1 MTWTMWAA
9 LIVVVGTVW
18 GLVKKYETR
27 LVLLVSGLIM
37 TILSLDPMAAFQQFD
52 KSMTNNSLI
61 IVICSSMGF
70 AAVMNLTKCDLH
82 LVSLL
87 TKPLNKLGL
96 LLLPCC
102 MIVTGITSLAISS
115 LSGMCAAIGPTIVAL
130 MVRAGFRPAMAA
142 ATVIASTLPSFW
154 SPGSSHN
161 IFVAKLAEWD
171 VMQFV
176 TYTGLR
182 TTMISIFC
190 IVCLTVVCFIYGDFK
205 KGGFASEGGVNHS
218 DVELPEHPNPLW
230 ALAPLLPVIILFV
243 IAFWFPSIK
252 ISVATAMLFGFIY
265 TIIVTRANPAELLKK
280 FFDGM
285 GRGYGNVL
293 GLIIA
298 AGVFAAGLRTCGVI
312 DVFVEY
318 LKHSSEVAKLGAA
331 IGPMVLG
338 IMTGSGDAAGFAF
351 NEAVTPHAPEFG
363 MTIPDLGYIAIVSA
377 TLGRLSSPIA
387 AGVIIIAGIANVSP
401 IEVIKRSLPVNIAV
415 MVFLYIIS

>member
-37 TILSLDPMAAFQQFD
+37 TILSMDPMAAFQQFD

-205 KGGFASEGGVNHS
+205 KGGFGNESVNQS
-218 DVELPEHPNPLW
+218 NVELPENPNPLW

-243 IAFWFPSIK
+243 IAFWFPNIK

-265 TIIVTRANPAELLKK
+265 TLIVTRANPTDLIKK

-377 TLGRLSSPIA
+377 TLGRVSSPIA
-387 AGVIIIAGIANVSP
+387 AGVIIISGIANVSP

>member
-1 MTWTMWAA
+1 MTWIMWAA
-9 LIVVVGTVW
+9 LIVVIGTVYA
-18 GLVKKYETR
+18 LIKRYETR
-27 LVLLVSGLIM
+27 LVLLTSGLIM
-37 TILSLDPMAAFQQFD
+37 CVLSMDPFAAFQQFD
-52 KSMTNNSLI
+52 KSMTSSSLI

-70 AAVMNLTKCDLH
+70 AAVMNITKCDLH

-87 TKPLNKLGL
+87 TKPLNKLGI

-130 MVRAGFRPAMAA
+130 MIRAGFKPAMAA

-161 IFVAKLAEWD
+161 GFVAQLANWS
-171 VMQFV
+171 VMDFV
-176 TYTGLR
+176 TYTSMR
-182 TTMISIFC
+182 TLLIS
-190 IVCLTVVCFIYGDFK
+190 VVCIALLMVVCVVYGDFK
-205 KGGFASEGGVNHS
+205 KGGFANEGVNQT
-218 DVELPEHPNPLW
+218 DVELPENPNVLW
-230 ALAPLLPVIILFV
+230 AFAPLLPVVLLFV

-265 TIIVTRANPAELLKK
+265 TLIVTRANPTDLIKK

-285 GRGYGNVL
+285 GRGYGNIL

-298 AGVFAAGLRTCGVI
+298 AGVFAAGLRECGVI

-331 IGPMVLG
+331 IGPMLLG

-363 MTIPDLGYIAIVSA
+363 MTIPDLGYIGIVSA
-377 TLGRLSSPIA
+377 TLGRVSSPIA
-387 AGVIIIAGIANVSP
+387 AGVIIIAGIAQVSP
-401 IEVIKRSLPVNIAV
+401 IEVIKRSLPVNIGV
-415 MVFLYIIS
+415 MLFLYFIS

>member
-1 MTWTMWAA
+1 MTWIMWAA
-9 LIVVVGTVW
+9 LIVVIGTVYA
-18 GLVKKYETR
+18 LIKRYKTR
-27 LVLLVSGLIM
+27 LVLLTSGLIM
-37 TILSLDPMAAFQQFD
+37 CVLSMDPFAAFQQFD
-52 KSMTNNSLI
+52 KSMTSSSLI

-70 AAVMNLTKCDLH
+70 AAVMNITKCDLH

-87 TKPLNKLGL
+87 TKPLNKLGI

-130 MVRAGFRPAMAA
+130 MIRAGFKPAMAA

-161 IFVAKLAEWD
+161 GFVAQLANWS
-171 VMQFV
+171 VMDFV
-176 TYTGLR
+176 TYTSMR
-182 TTMISIFC
+182 TLLIS
-190 IVCLTVVCFIYGDFK
+190 VVCIALLMVVCVVYGDFK
-205 KGGFASEGGVNHS
+205 KGGFANEGVNQT
-218 DVELPEHPNPLW
+218 DVELPENPNVLW
-230 ALAPLLPVIILFV
+230 AFAPLLPVVLLFV

-265 TIIVTRANPAELLKK
+265 TLIVTRANPTDLIKK

-285 GRGYGNVL
+285 GRGYGNIL

-298 AGVFAAGLRTCGVI
+298 AGVFAAGLRECGVI

-331 IGPMVLG
+331 IGPMLLG

-377 TLGRLSSPIA
+377 TLGRVSSPIA
-387 AGVIIIAGIANVSP
+387 AGVIIIAGIAQVSP
-401 IEVIKRSLPVNIAV
+401 IEVIKRSLPVNIGV
-415 MVFLYIIS
+415 MLFLYFIS

>member
-1 MTWTMWAA
+1 MTWIMWAA
-9 LIVVVGTVW
+9 LIVVIGTVYA
-18 GLVKKYETR
+18 LIKRYETR
-27 LVLLVSGLIM
+27 LVLLTSGLIM
-37 TILSLDPMAAFQQFD
+37 CVLSMDPFAAFQQFD
-52 KSMTNNSLI
+52 KSMTSSSLI

-70 AAVMNLTKCDLH
+70 AAVMNITKCDLH

-87 TKPLNKLGL
+87 TKPLNKLGI

-130 MVRAGFRPAMAA
+130 MIRAGFKPAMAA

-161 IFVAKLAEWD
+161 GFVAQLANWS
-171 VMQFV
+171 VMDFV
-176 TYTGLR
+176 TYTSMR
-182 TTMISIFC
+182 TLLIS
-190 IVCLTVVCFIYGDFK
+190 VVCIALLMVVCVVYGDFK
-205 KGGFASEGGVNHS
+205 KGGFANEGVNQT
-218 DVELPEHPNPLW
+218 DVELPENPNVLW
-230 ALAPLLPVIILFV
+230 AFAPLLPVVLLFV

-265 TIIVTRANPAELLKK
+265 TLIVTRAKPTDLIKK

-285 GRGYGNVL
+285 GRGYGNIL

-298 AGVFAAGLRTCGVI
+298 AGVFAAGLRECGVI

-331 IGPMVLG
+331 IGPMLLG

-377 TLGRLSSPIA
+377 TLGRVSSPIA
-387 AGVIIIAGIANVSP
+387 AGVIIIAGIAQVSP
-401 IEVIKRSLPVNIAV
+401 IEVIKRSLPVNIGV
-415 MVFLYIIS
+415 MLFLYFIS

>member
-1 MTWTMWAA
+1 MTWIMWAA
-9 LIVVVGTVW
+9 LIVVIGTVYA
-18 GLVKKYETR
+18 LIKRYETR
-27 LVLLVSGLIM
+27 LVLLTSGLIM
-37 TILSLDPMAAFQQFD
+37 CVLSMDPFAAFQQFD
-52 KSMTNNSLI
+52 KSMTSSSLI

-70 AAVMNLTKCDLH
+70 AAVMNITKCDLH

-87 TKPLNKLGL
+87 TKPLNKLGI

-130 MVRAGFRPAMAA
+130 MIRAGFKPAMAA

-161 IFVAKLAEWD
+161 GFVAQLANWS
-171 VMQFV
+171 VMDFV
-176 TYTGLR
+176 TYTSMR
-182 TTMISIFC
+182 TLLIS
-190 IVCLTVVCFIYGDFK
+190 VVCIALLMVVCVVYGDFK
-205 KGGFASEGGVNHS
+205 KGGFTNEGVNQT
-218 DVELPEHPNPLW
+218 DVELPENPNVLW
-230 ALAPLLPVIILFV
+230 AFAPLLPVVLLFV

-265 TIIVTRANPAELLKK
+265 TLIVTRANPTDLIKK

-285 GRGYGNVL
+285 GRGYGNIL

-298 AGVFAAGLRTCGVI
+298 AGVFAAGLRECGVI

-331 IGPMVLG
+331 IGPVLLG

-377 TLGRLSSPIA
+377 TLGRVSSPIA
-387 AGVIIIAGIANVSP
+387 AGVIIIAGIAQVSP
-401 IEVIKRSLPVNIAV
+401 IEVIKRSLPVNIGV
-415 MVFLYIIS
+415 MLFLYFIS

>member
-1 MTWTMWAA
+1 MTWIMWAA
-9 LIVVVGTVW
+9 LIVVIGTVYA
-18 GLVKKYETR
+18 LIKRYETR
-27 LVLLVSGLIM
+27 LVLLTSGLIM
-37 TILSLDPMAAFQQFD
+37 CVLSMDPFAAFQQFD
-52 KSMTNNSLI
+52 KSMTSSSLI

-70 AAVMNLTKCDLH
+70 AAVMNITKCDLH

-87 TKPLNKLGL
+87 TKPLNKLGI

-130 MVRAGFRPAMAA
+130 MIRAGFKPAMAA

-161 IFVAKLAEWD
+161 GFVAQLANWS
-171 VMQFV
+171 VMDFV
-176 TYTGLR
+176 TYTSMR
-182 TTMISIFC
+182 TLLIS
-190 IVCLTVVCFIYGDFK
+190 VVCIALLMVVCVVYGDFK
-205 KGGFASEGGVNHS
+205 KGGFTNEGVNQT
-218 DVELPEHPNPLW
+218 DVELPENPNVLW
-230 ALAPLLPVIILFV
+230 AFAPLLPVVLLFV

-265 TIIVTRANPAELLKK
+265 TLIVTRANPTDLIKK

-285 GRGYGNVL
+285 GRGYGNIL

-298 AGVFAAGLRTCGVI
+298 AGVFAAGLRECGVI

-331 IGPMVLG
+331 IGPMLLG

-377 TLGRLSSPIA
+377 TLGRVSSPIA
-387 AGVIIIAGIANVSP
+387 AGVIIIAGIAQVSP
-401 IEVIKRSLPVNIAV
+401 IEVIKRSLPVNIGV
-415 MVFLYIIS
+415 MLFLYFIS

>member
-1 MTWTMWAA
+1 MTWIMWAA
-9 LIVVVGTVW
+9 LIVVIGTVYA
-18 GLVKKYETR
+18 LIKRYETR
-27 LVLLVSGLIM
+27 LVLLTSGLIM
-37 TILSLDPMAAFQQFD
+37 CVLSMDPFAAFQQFD
-52 KSMTNNSLI
+52 KSMTSSSLI

-70 AAVMNLTKCDLH
+70 AAVMNITKCDLH

-87 TKPLNKLGL
+87 TKPLNKLGI

-130 MVRAGFRPAMAA
+130 MIRAGFKPAMAA

-161 IFVAKLAEWD
+161 GFVAQLANWS
-171 VMQFV
+171 VMDFV
-176 TYTGLR
+176 TYTSMR
-182 TTMISIFC
+182 TLLIS
-190 IVCLTVVCFIYGDFK
+190 VVCIALLMVVCVVYGDFK
-205 KGGFASEGGVNHS
+205 KGGFANEGVNQT
-218 DVELPEHPNPLW
+218 DVELPENPNVLW
-230 ALAPLLPVIILFV
+230 AFAPLLPVVLLFV

-265 TIIVTRANPAELLKK
+265 TLIVTRANPTDLIKK

-285 GRGYGNVL
+285 GRGYGNIL

-298 AGVFAAGLRTCGVI
+298 AGVFAAGLRECGVI

-331 IGPMVLG
+331 IGPMLLG

-377 TLGRLSSPIA
+377 TLGRVSSPIA
-387 AGVIIIAGIANVSP
+387 AGVIIIAGIAQVSP
-401 IEVIKRSLPVNIAV
+401 IEVIKRSLPVNIGV
-415 MVFLYIIS
+415 MLFLYFIS

>member
-1 MTWTMWAA
+1 MTWIMWAA
-9 LIVVVGTVW
+9 LIVVIGTVYA
-18 GLVKKYETR
+18 LIKRYETR
-27 LVLLVSGLIM
+27 LVLLTSGLIM
-37 TILSLDPMAAFQQFD
+37 CVLSMDPFAAFQQFD
-52 KSMTNNSLI
+52 KSMTSSSLI

-70 AAVMNLTKCDLH
+70 AAVMNITKCDLH

-87 TKPLNKLGL
+87 TKPLNKLGI

-130 MVRAGFRPAMAA
+130 MIRAGFKPAMAA

-161 IFVAKLAEWD
+161 GFVAQLANWS
-171 VMQFV
+171 VMDFV
-176 TYTGLR
+176 TYTSMR
-182 TTMISIFC
+182 TLLIS
-190 IVCLTVVCFIYGDFK
+190 VVCIALLMVVCVVYGDFK
-205 KGGFASEGGVNHS
+205 KGGFANEGVNQT
-218 DVELPEHPNPLW
+218 DVELPENPNVLW
-230 ALAPLLPVIILFV
+230 AFAPLLPVVLLFV

-252 ISVATAMLFGFIY
+252 ISMATAVLFGFIY
-265 TIIVTRANPAELLKK
+265 TLIVTRANPTDLIKK

-285 GRGYGNVL
+285 GRGYGNIL

-298 AGVFAAGLRTCGVI
+298 AGVFAAGLRECGVI

-331 IGPMVLG
+331 IGPMLLG

-377 TLGRLSSPIA
+377 TLGRVSSPIA
-387 AGVIIIAGIANVSP
+387 AGVIIIAGIAQVSP
-401 IEVIKRSLPVNIAV
+401 IEVIKRSLPVNIGV
-415 MVFLYIIS
+415 MLFLYFIS

>member
-1 MTWTMWAA
+1 MTWIMWAA
-9 LIVVVGTVW
+9 LIVVIGTVYA
-18 GLVKKYETR
+18 LIKRYETR
-27 LVLLVSGLIM
+27 LVLLTSGLIM
-37 TILSLDPMAAFQQFD
+37 CVLSMDPFAAFQQFD
-52 KSMTNNSLI
+52 KSMTSSSLI

-70 AAVMNLTKCDLH
+70 AAVMNITKCDLH

-87 TKPLNKLGL
+87 TKPLNKLGI

-130 MVRAGFRPAMAA
+130 MIRAGFKPAMAA

-161 IFVAKLAEWD
+161 GFVAQLANWS
-171 VMQFV
+171 VMDFV
-176 TYTGLR
+176 TYTSMR
-182 TTMISIFC
+182 TLLIS
-190 IVCLTVVCFIYGDFK
+190 VVCIALLMVVCVVYGDFK
-205 KGGFASEGGVNHS
+205 KGGFANEGVNQT
-218 DVELPEHPNPLW
+218 DVELPENPNVLW
-230 ALAPLLPVIILFV
+230 AFAPLLPVVLLFV

-252 ISVATAMLFGFIY
+252 LSVATAMLFGFIY
-265 TIIVTRANPAELLKK
+265 TLIVTRANPTDLIKK

-285 GRGYGNVL
+285 GRGYGNIL

-298 AGVFAAGLRTCGVI
+298 AGVFAAGLRECGVI

-331 IGPMVLG
+331 IGPMLLG

-377 TLGRLSSPIA
+377 TLGRVSSPIA
-387 AGVIIIAGIANVSP
+387 AGVIIIAGIAQVSP
-401 IEVIKRSLPVNIAV
+401 IEVIKRSLPVNIGV
-415 MVFLYIIS
+415 MLFLYFIS